1 MITKRNIQNLRD
13 AIDQVSEMIDW
24 SNANTQSGK
33 RLALVKD
40 LAMGRRRMKRIYNA
54 MVDNPSIAAY
64 GESQQGKSYIISSLL
79 GTKEGLLMVPDDDG
93 NMINFRNK
101 CNYVA
106 NNQESTGVVTRF
118 TSTDFFQ
125 DKRYP
130 VMLKLF
136 SVSDFVTLLAD
147 SYMKDITGYS
157 PYSENDLK
165 GISGHMVEQYSDR
178 PIINDS
184 ILSEDDILDIE
195 EYLSKNLPVTTT
207 VYVNSGYFDS
217 LRSIIRRV
225 PKEEWIN
232 VFSHLWVNDKTY
244 KALFSLYIEALD
256 EMDFPKKVSISIKP
270 VLNDYNDGAST
281 LMCVDVL
288 NLLREP
294 IEFMVNAGNAHDS
307 LRKGIQTEVL
317 LPSGK
322 ITAVNKGILSAMT
335 AEAIY
340 HIDTKVLEDE
350 ASFNLNHIRSSAN
363 HSSEEN
369 KRMLLDAGFGQ
380 AFKKSFLAGVD
391 LLDFPG
397 ARGRDLGYPPSDIL
411 KQIVKLTLRCKV
423 SYLFK
428 KYSEEYKLS
437 ILMFCHTHQNSTPN
451 LVAPILNEWVGTYI
465 GKTPSERKVNLEN
478 YDVPPLFLVSTFYN
492 KDLIIKEPIDSQTWK
507 RRLGTVWYSEVI
519 DHETNK
525 WFDEWLPGKRFDNT
539 FLLRDYYYSSDVD
552 EGNWLFHGWPGPEE
566 EELKPDERARLKEIF
581 LNDEHVKIFFSNPEI
596 AWDAASTVGNDGA
609 YYMLKRLASASE
621 KAAKARELKF
631 NKELAEIA
639 REIQD
644 KIKAEYHNETEAE
657 LLEQNIRTGKRFQF
671 SLLSVFEEKPDF
683 FGRLIQYLQV
693 NSGYIADFFGKKIHG
708 SIIINKTKIQ
718 KYETIIRTVEEFGF
732 HFNPDDTK
740 EALAENMQIL
750 RDVFG
755 ISGPNDTLL
764 SGIDLKLLFTSTYK
778 RKCSPSIVLAEEF
791 VTHWGEYLMKQENS
805 IAFTTAGFDTVIFSD
820 FVENVVKM
828 MKKVDLALHIA
839 NAIKEYVDYTPAIAP
854 INEEMIA
861 DIAASVYNDFVMD
874 MGYSRLS
881 ESDKERA
888 QTNSQKFNL
897 PQIVTNE
904 MFYQPINSD
913 EEQMSYLFSQ
923 LEMLNEG
930 EGGQLTKLPAFVNMR
945 RWLAFVIT
953 SFAVAYNAGEY
964 DQEANKQLGN
974 LLSQFNKSRETIK
987 ENLPASYLA
996 TIEF

>member
-24 SNANTQSGK
+24 TNANIQSGK

-40 LAMGRRRMKRIYNA
+40 LAMGRRKMKRIYNA

-64 GESQQGKSYIISSLL
+64 GESQQGKSYIITSLL
-79 GTKEGLLMVPDDDG
+79 GTRDGLLMVPDDDG
-93 NMINFRNK
+93 NMIDFRNK
-101 CNYVA
+101 CNYVT
-106 NNQESTGVVTRF
+106 NSQESTGVVTRF
-118 TSTDFFQ
+118 TSSNFFK

-147 SYMKDITGYS
+147 SYMKDITGYA
-157 PYSENDLK
+157 PYSESDLK
-165 GISGHMVEQYSDR
+165 GIAVHMVEQYSNC
-178 PIINDS
+178 PNIKDS

-195 EYLSKNLPVTTT
+195 EYLSKNLPVTTN

-217 LRSIIRRV
+217 LRSIIRKV
-225 PKEEWIN
+225 PMEEWVN
-232 VFSHLWVNDKTY
+232 VFSHLWVNDKTF
-244 KALFSLYIEALD
+244 KALFSLFIEALD
-256 EMDFPKKVSISIKP
+256 EVDFSEKVSISIKP
-270 VLNDYNDGAST
+270 VLNDNNDGAST

-288 NLLREP
+288 NLVREP
-294 IEFMVNAGNAHDS
+294 IELMVNAGNAYDS
-307 LRKGIQTEVL
+307 LRKGVQTEVL

-322 ITAVNKGILSAMT
+322 ITSVNKGILSAMT

-340 HIDTKVLEDE
+340 HIDRNVLEDE

-363 HSSEEN
+363 RSSEDN
-369 KRMLLDAGFGQ
+369 KQMLLDAGFGQ
-380 AFKKSFLAGVD
+380 TFKKSFLEGID

-411 KQIVKLTLRCKV
+411 KQIVKLILRCKV

-465 GKTPSERKVNLEN
+465 GKTSSERKVNLEN
-478 YDVPPLFLVSTFYN
+478 YDIPPLFLVSTFYN
-492 KDLIIKEPIDSQTWK
+492 KDLIIKEPIDIQTWK
-507 RRLGTVWYSEVI
+507 RRLGSVWYSEVI

-539 FLLRDYYYSSDVD
+539 FLLRDYYFSSDVD
-552 EGNWLFHGWPGPEE
+552 DGNRLFHGWPGPEE
-566 EELKPDERARLKEIF
+566 EELKPEERAKLKEIF
-581 LNDEHVKIFFSNPEI
+581 LHDEHVKIFFSNPEI
-596 AWDAASTVGNDGA
+596 AWNAASTVGNDGS
-609 YYMLKRLASASE
+609 YYMLKRLASASD

-631 NKELAEIA
+631 NNELFEIA
-639 REIQD
+639 RKIQD
-644 KIKAEYHNETEAE
+644 KIKAEYHDETEAE

-671 SLLSVFEEKPDF
+671 SLLSIFEEKPDF

-693 NSGYIADFFGKKIHG
+693 NSGYVADFFGKNIHG
-708 SIIINKTKIQ
+708 SIIIDKTKIK
-718 KYETIIRTVEEFGF
+718 KYETLIRTVEEAGY
-732 HFNPDDTK
+732 HFNPGDTK
-740 EALAENMQIL
+740 DAVAYNMNIL
-750 RDVFG
+750 KDVFG
-755 ISGPNDTLL
+755 ITGVNDSLL
-764 SGIDLKLLFTSTYK
+764 NGIDLKLLFTSTYK

-791 VTHWGEYLMKQENS
+791 VTHWGENLMKQENS

-828 MKKVDLALHIA
+828 MKKVDLAQHIA
-839 NAIKEYVDYTPAIAP
+839 NAIKEYVDYSAAIAP
-854 INEEMIA
+854 ENEEMIA

-874 MGYSRLS
+874 MGYSLLS
-881 ESDKERA
+881 ESDRERVQA
-888 QTNSQKFNL
+888 NSTKFNL
-897 PQIVTNE
+897 PQIVTDE
-904 MFYQPINSD
+904 MFYQPINND
-913 EEQMSYLFSQ
+913 EEQLRYLFSQ

-930 EGGQLTKLPAFVNMR
+930 EGGQLTKLPTFVNMR

-953 SFAVAYNAGEY
+953 SFAVAYNAADY
-964 DQEANKQLGN
+964 NKEANKQLGN
-974 LLSQFNKSRETIK
+974 LLDQFNKSREIIK
-987 ENLPASYLA
+987 ENLPASYI
-996 TIEF
+996 TSIEI